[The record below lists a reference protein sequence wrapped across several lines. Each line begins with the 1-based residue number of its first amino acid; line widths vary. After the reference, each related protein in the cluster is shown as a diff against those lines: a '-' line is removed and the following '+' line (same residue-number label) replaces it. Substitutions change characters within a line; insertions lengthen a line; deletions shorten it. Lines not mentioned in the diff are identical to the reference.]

1 MSQAIESLNEFE
13 HLVNKIS
20 DPDFGDFKRKTGNY
34 ISRIAP
40 DLFDN
45 KKAFTVLADLKAEL
59 LYGDNLRDTDH
70 VREYVLEKI
79 DDLRSQV
86 N

>member
-1 MSQAIESLNEFE
+1 MSAIQSLNEFE

-40 DLFDN
+40 ELYDN
-45 KKAFTVLADLKAEL
+45 KEAFSKLADLKAEL

-70 VREYVLEKI
+70 VREYVLETI
-79 DDLRSQV
+79 EDLKEKF
-86 N
+86 

>member
-1 MSQAIESLNEFE
+1 MSKLETLNEFE
-13 HLVNKIS
+13 NLVNKIS

-40 DLFDN
+40 DLQES
-45 KKAFTVLADLKAEL
+45 KEAFEVLAKLKAEL

-70 VREYVLEKI
+70 VREYVLEQIEVLKEK
-79 DDLRSQV
+79 V